1 MKALKEIKDSEKLK
15 EKNANRK
22 SRGGNKIKAIEN
34 QNASW
39 ASTYTNGR
47 FRKKYQFLSTEKI
60 VLENAEKQIEKSSK
74 TFMSKIY

>member
-15 EKNANRK
+15 EKKIANRK
-22 SRGGNKIKAIEN
+22 SRGGNKIKAIKN

-47 FRKKYQFLSTEKI
+47 FRKNVKVFEYRKNYFRKRWKA
-60 VLENAEKQIEKSSK
+60 NWKKK
-74 TFMSKIY
+74 F